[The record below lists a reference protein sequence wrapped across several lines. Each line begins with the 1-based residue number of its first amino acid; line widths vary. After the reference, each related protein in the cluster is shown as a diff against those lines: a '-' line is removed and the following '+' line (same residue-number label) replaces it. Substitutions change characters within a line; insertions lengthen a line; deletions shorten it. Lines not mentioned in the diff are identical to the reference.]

1 MGVST
6 SGGEII
12 PEVAMD
18 QTKASPRS
26 IIRAADLDDGRVTVN
41 WEDGHE
47 SRFHPLWLRYNCDC
61 EDCGQTNKGLRPLR
75 LTDIPRD
82 IAVTT
87 ALVDGQGQLALTWSD
102 GHQALFEPDWLRA
115 RCYSS
120 AEREYRRF
128 KPILWGPELSDAIPR
143 CDYGKVRADEAEH
156 LRLLEHLRDY
166 GFVHLR
172 GAPIGPDVN
181 DEITG
186 LVGTLRVTNY
196 GSSYEFI
203 AKPTPLVQG
212 DTGTKLEPHTDEPYR
227 YWPPAITFFQVFK
240 ASEDGGGASILVDA
254 FRVAEVLR
262 QRNPDAF
269 HMLSHAPQT
278 FHRDISSD
286 RTESDA
292 RDFRCAAR
300 IFSLDFEGNLA
311 GFRLLDRGA
320 GPLDLPEHMIE
331 PYFDALRLLLEI
343 LYDEAEQLSLPLVTG
358 DVLIFNNQR
367 VLHGREAFD
376 RGEGGRHL
384 RTSNVDL
391 DEFHSRLRV
400 LARRLGRDSAH
411 MSLPAGATA

>member
-1 MGVST
+1 
-6 SGGEII
+6 
-12 PEVAMD
+12 MD
-18 QTKASPRS
+18 QAHHPERT
-26 IIRAADLDDGRVTVN
+26 IIRAVGLDDGRVTVN

-47 SRFHPLWLRYNCDC
+47 SRFHPVWLRYNCDC
-61 EDCGQTNKGLRPLR
+61 GDCGQTDKGLRSLR

-87 ALVDGQGQLALTWSD
+87 AAIHGEGRLALTWSD
-102 GHQALFEPDWLRA
+102 GHGARFEPGWLRA
-115 RCYSS
+115 CCYSS
-120 AEREYRRF
+120 AEREYRRL
-128 KPILWGPELSDAIPR
+128 KPKLWGPELSGAMPR
-143 CDYGKVRADEAEH
+143 CDYHRVRADAAEH

-172 GAPIGPDVN
+172 GAPIGPEASQ
-181 DEITG
+181 EITD
-186 LVGTLRVTNY
+186 LVGTVRVTNY
-196 GSSYEFI
+196 GSSYDFI

-227 YWPPAITFFQVFK
+227 YSPPAITFFQVFK
-240 ASEDGGGASILVDA
+240 ASEDGGGASILVDG

-262 QRNPDAF
+262 ARDPDAF

-300 IFSLDFEGNLA
+300 ILSLDFEGNLA

-320 GPLDLPEHMIE
+320 GPLDLPAHMIE
-331 PYFDALRLLLEI
+331 PYFDALRSLLEI
-343 LYDEAEQLSLPLVTG
+343 LYDEAEQLSVPLVTG

-376 RGEGGRHL
+376 RGEAGRHL

-400 LARRLGRDSAH
+400 LSRRLGRDSAE
-411 MSLPAGATA
+411 MNLPAGATA